1 MSCPGVRQNL
11 QLGFAACGAGM
22 ISVAV
27 LSGGPRIAF
36 VDDVLALN
44 RVERLRS
51 EVLRFHG
58 SQTIRFLII
67 QGTEEA
73 AGKNEG
79 SEGDF

>member
-1 MSCPGVRQNL
+1 
-11 QLGFAACGAGM
+11 M

-27 LSGGPRIAF
+27 LSGGARIGL
-36 VDDVLALN
+36 VDDVPALN
-44 RVERLRS
+44 RVKHLRS

-79 SEGDF
+79 SEG

>member
-11 QLGFAACGAGM
+11 QVGFAACGAGM

-27 LSGGPRIAF
+27 LNVGARIAF
-36 VDDVLALN
+36 VDDLPAPD

-51 EVLRFHG
+51 EVLCFHG

-67 QGTEEA
+67 PGAEEA

>member
-1 MSCPGVRQNL
+1 MSCPCVRQNL
-11 QLGFAACGAGM
+11 QVGFAVCGAGM
-22 ISVAV
+22 ISVTD
-27 LSGGPRIAF
+27 LSAGARIAF
-36 VDDVLALN
+36 VDDLPVPN

-51 EVLRFHG
+51 AVLCFHG
-58 SQTIRFLII
+58 SQIIRFLII